1 MVMGYMH
8 AVGHCLQRRG
18 LHSKGG
24 AIPRMEHAKRRS
36 ASTSLFLHHGTGD
49 VSAAPKA
56 VPNLVQIRPRVLLC
70 KWVKYNEKF
79 FKFIPFIRELIY
91 RMAR

>member
-1 MVMGYMH
+1 MVMGCMH

-18 LHSKGG
+18 LHSNGG
-24 AIPRMEHAKRRS
+24 AIPQMEHAKRRS

-70 KWVKYNEKF
+70 KWVKYNENF
-79 FKFIPFIRELIY
+79 F
-91 RMAR
+91 